1 MPRAKISAMPHP
13 LSPLPFAA
21 PSLRSGRRLRA
32 GSMRRGGTKGEV
44 STHRCVGQSRG
55 GTKRA
60 EAISPGSLSA
70 AIAAAEVPQVI
81 QRSPTADHHARVRP
95 VPAAGFE
102 PARTFVQRL
111 AGPPRLPLSPRRHN
125 RLRTAAIPKAK
136 TRDPAKCCR
145 PRATIRRPTE
155 VVVIEK
161 THGSARSNRSGG
173 RNPDQGD
180 LRFLGRYAPSE

>member
-1 MPRAKISAMPHP
+1 
-13 LSPLPFAA
+13 
-21 PSLRSGRRLRA
+21 
-32 GSMRRGGTKGEV
+32 
-44 STHRCVGQSRG
+44 
-55 GTKRA
+55 
-60 EAISPGSLSA
+60 
-70 AIAAAEVPQVI
+70 
-81 QRSPTADHHARVRP
+81 

-111 AGPPRLPLSPRRHN
+111 AGPPRLPFSPRRHN

-161 THGSARSNRSGG
+161 THASARSNRSGG

-180 LRFLGRYAPSE
+180 LRFLGLRVVGVPDPGRLEVPRALRALGMTARASLELKEGGGSCRGPRSPRCGEGTKGACHSEVQSTRGVRFLAAVSKNQIPRAPRCARGRSG